1 METIHIERAGR
12 VTWRNHDRL
21 GLERITRGV
30 YGRALVCEGM
40 STWQARRA
48 RFLRHVRAVLA
59 AYEDR
64 EVVPYGVTALQI
76 LGVALPERLQDWDR
90 VHILVPAGTTRP
102 ARQGVVAHSTERP
115 WQVWGSRDG
124 IFLLHPVDHWLQLR
138 GTDDELIE
146 VADGLVRRQHPLITM
161 VEFRARLGELTG
173 VAGVK
178 RARRLM
184 GWVRPG
190 TDSLYETRTRLILV
204 HGGLPCPAVNPE
216 VHSRSGITY
225 FIDMAYEEEQVGV
238 EYDGADHVGSRD
250 QMEDDALRRRNLQ
263 DDGWY
268 LITVTA
274 KQHREPATL
283 VRSVEAALILRRAT
297 RNHRRGA
304 WSATA
309 LPKPGR

>member
-1 METIHIERAGR
+1 MYIERAGR
-12 VTWRNHDRL
+12 VTWRNHDQL

-30 YGRALVCEGM
+30 YGRPLACEGM
-40 STWQARRA
+40 SAWQARRA

-59 AYEDR
+59 AYDDR
-64 EVVPYGVTALQI
+64 DVVPYGVTALQI

-90 VHILVPAGTTRP
+90 VHIQVPAGTTRP
-102 ARQGVVAHSTERP
+102 ARQGVVTHCTERA

-146 VADGLVRRQHPLITM
+146 VADGLVRRQHPLLTM
-161 VEFRARLGELTG
+161 AEFRARLGELAG
-173 VAGVK
+173 VPGVK

-184 GWVRPG
+184 AWVRPG

-216 VHSRSGITY
+216 VHSGSGFTY

-263 DDGWY
+263 GDGWY

-274 KQHREPATL
+274 KQHREPAAL

-297 RNHRRGA
+297 LNRRRGTRLA
-304 WSATA
+304 AGF
-309 LPKPGR
+309 PKPGR